1 MTDAPAVRLSAV
13 TKRFGKVEAVRGIDL
28 EVPRGSL
35 TGFIGP
41 NGAGKSTTIRMV
53 MSIIRPDTGGV
64 DVLGADAI
72 RAKDRIGYLPEE
84 RGLYRQMRVTDFLR
98 YMATL
103 KGMPAAGLRAR
114 IDGWLERVQLPEAA
128 RKKCQELSKGQ
139 QQKIQFIASVIHE
152 PELVILDEPFSGLD
166 PVNAR
171 LLNRLIRDLHSQGRT
186 IIFSTHVMHQAEQL
200 CDRIVLINRGEKI
213 LDATMPEI
221 RARFDPRTVHAEP
234 VDGDAACAGALA
246 RIPGV
251 ERAAW
256 SAERRGAE
264 LTVARGAD
272 PQAVMAA
279 AIAAMPM
286 RAVELRRTTLDDVF
300 VELVG
305 EALPPSEE
313 SGNG

>member
-1 MTDAPAVRLSAV
+1 
-13 TKRFGKVEAVRGIDL
+13 
-28 EVPRGSL
+28 
-35 TGFIGP
+35 
-41 NGAGKSTTIRMV
+41 
-53 MSIIRPDTGGV
+53 
-64 DVLGADAI
+64 
-72 RAKDRIGYLPEE
+72 
-84 RGLYRQMRVTDFLR
+84 
-98 YMATL
+98 
-103 KGMPAAGLRAR
+103 
-114 IDGWLERVQLPEAA
+114 
-128 RKKCQELSKGQ
+128 
-139 QQKIQFIASVIHE
+139 
-152 PELVILDEPFSGLD
+152 
-166 PVNAR
+166 
-171 LLNRLIRDLHSQGRT
+171 
-186 IIFSTHVMHQAEQL
+186 
-200 CDRIVLINRGEKI
+200 
-213 LDATMPEI
+213 MPEI